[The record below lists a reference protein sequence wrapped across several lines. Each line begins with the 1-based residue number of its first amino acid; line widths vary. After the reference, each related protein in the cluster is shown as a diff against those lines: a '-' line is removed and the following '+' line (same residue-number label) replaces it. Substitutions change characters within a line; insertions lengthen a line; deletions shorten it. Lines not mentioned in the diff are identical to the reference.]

1 MKTETILALVKI
13 AAEQMQDESEHST
26 YKYAL
31 ENAPELYATFPTTGA
46 ILAYLAH
53 ELEQDIR
60 KAAARSTGRTSQLK
74 AFENIVKMAKAEHE
88 NKKGTHSTFLAKSGA
103 RALCD
108 GSRAVRI
115 TNPAVTMPENAPGKC
130 DFDVDRPFPTDRTE
144 ADRVDLP
151 SVAELCALIKNAR
164 ADFRLKTGKPG
175 TKCHAIWMFTT
186 RAGEKCYFSAS
197 FLLDMLEAL
206 PGAVAYTGAK
216 RFDTLY
222 FLSDDGDAILLPLS
236 RIGQNTYILNAT
248 EKRDE
253 KTA

>member
-1 MKTETILALVKI
+1 MKIEKILALVKM
-13 AAEQMQDESEHST
+13 AAEKIEDETERST

-31 ENAPELYATFPTTGA
+31 ENNPELCETLPTTGA

-53 ELEQDIR
+53 ELEQDSR
-60 KAAARSTGRTSQLK
+60 KAAARSTGRVSQLK
-74 AFENIVKMAKAEHE
+74 AFENIVKMAKVEHE
-88 NKKGTHSTFLAKSGA
+88 NKKETHGTFLAKSGA

-108 GSRAVRI
+108 GFRAVRI
-115 TNPAVTMPENAPGKC
+115 TNPAITMPENAPGKC
-130 DFDVDRPFPTDRTE
+130 GFDVDRVFPTDRTE

-151 SVAELCALIKNAR
+151 SASELRALIKNAR

-175 TKCHAIWMFTT
+175 TKCQTVWKFTT
-186 RAGEKCYFSAS
+186 RTGEKCYFSAS
-197 FLLDMLEAL
+197 FLLDMVEAL

-222 FLSDDGDAILLPLS
+222 FLSSDGDAVLLPIS
-236 RIGQNTYILNAT
+236 KIGNNVYVLNAAS
-248 EKRDE
+248 KANE